1 MSRGAFSARG
11 GARISSVSKR
21 AARRRASLCA
31 ARQRGLVMLAL
42 LIALMLMSIALA
54 GALDVWS
61 LERRREQEKQLLFVG
76 DQYRQAIVRYY
87 RVGRVYPASVDDLL
101 DDTRFPVPM
110 HHLRQAYPDPVT
122 GKTDW
127 LFLRQGDRFYGVYS
141 SSEAPTIKRAE
152 FPRRYVDFETEQT
165 YGGWKFIYLAPG
177 LRSTPTTAVPAAPG
191 RPVRTIDP
199 QNGALRFPSAGFGA
213 NRIGG
218 R

>member
-1 MSRGAFSARG
+1 
-11 GARISSVSKR
+11 
-21 AARRRASLCA
+21 
-31 ARQRGLVMLAL
+31 MLAL

-61 LERRREQEKQLLFVG
+61 LERRREQEKQLLFAG

-101 DDTRFPVPM
+101 DDARFPVPM

-141 SSEAPTIKRAE
+141 SSEAQTIKHAE
-152 FPRRYVDFETEQT
+152 FPRRYADFETEQT

-177 LRSTPTTAVPAAPG
+177 LRSTPTSAVTTSPG
-191 RPVRTIDP
+191 RPVLTINP
-199 QNGALRFPSAGFGA
+199 QNGAGLLPS
-213 NRIGG
+213 R
-218 R
+218 RMR

>member
-1 MSRGAFSARG
+1 MSSA
-11 GARISSVSKR
+11 SKR
-21 AARRRASLCA
+21 AARHRTGPRTT
-31 ARQRGLVMLAL
+31 RQRGLVLLAL
-42 LIALMLMSIALA
+42 LIALTLMSIALA

-101 DDTRFPVPM
+101 DDTRFQVPM
-110 HHLRQAYPDPVT
+110 HHLRQAYPDPLT

-127 LFLRQGDRFYGVYS
+127 LFLRQGDRFFGVYS

-152 FPRRYVDFETEQT
+152 FPRRYADFETEET
-165 YGGWKFIYLAPG
+165 YAGWKFIYLAPG
-177 LRSTPTTAVPAAPG
+177 LRSTPTNAATAAPG
-191 RPVRTIDP
+191 RPLQTINP
-199 QNGALRFPSAGFGA
+199 QNGGGRFPSTGFGA

-218 R
+218 H